1 MNSEINTLEELQT
14 LVAEE
19 PAVLAYFYNDNCA
32 PCLSLRPKVIDMVN
46 EHFPKLELRF
56 INSDKREI
64 PASYG
69 VYDNPTLLVFFD
81 RKEYIRVSK
90 YVSTHQLAEQIQ
102 RYYDMIFDEA

>member
-1 MNSEINTLEELQT
+1 MNNEIQNLEELKDIIGDK
-14 LVAEE
+14 

-32 PCLSLRPKVIDMVN
+32 PCISLRPKVIEMVD
-46 EHFPKLELRF
+46 EHFPKLELKF

-64 PASYG
+64 PAHFG

-90 YVSTHQLAEQIQ
+90 YVSTVQLAGQIQ
-102 RYYDMIFDEA
+102 RYYDMIFEN

>member
-1 MNSEINTLEELQT
+1 MNNEIQSLEELQD
-14 LVAEE
+14 LVAEK

-46 EHFPKLELRF
+46 EHFPMLELRF
-56 INSDKREI
+56 INSDKRDI
-64 PASYG
+64 PANYG

-90 YVSTHQLAEQIQ
+90 YVSTHQLTEQIKQ
-102 RYYDMIFDEA
+102 YYEMIFEEV

>member
-1 MNSEINTLEELQT
+1 MNSEIQNLESLQNII
-14 LVAEE
+14 AEK

-46 EHFPKLELRF
+46 EHFPNLELHF
-56 INSDKREI
+56 INSDKKEI
-64 PASYG
+64 PANYG

-90 YVSTHQLAEQIQ
+90 YVSTHQLAEQIK
-102 RYYDMIFDEA
+102 RYYDMIFEEV